1 LTGSQE
7 AEDIR
12 ERVYK
17 LYLKRLNVREIAK
30 TMGLPKSNVA
40 YHLSIIRKQNVAWFD
55 KNMDPEG
62 RRRAFVKEL
71 VDQTGDVVRE
81 SWTLYGKALT
91 RLNDML
97 KTDKNPVRAF
107 GVCNS
112 YIRTIIKSLQQYR
125 LCVQV
130 VAPSMDDVWLHDKM
144 DEVMKQHGE
153 IRKMMKDSGFLPIK
167 SSKDIGKNVARKSK
181 TRDSAELGYSA

>member
-1 LTGSQE
+1 M
-7 AEDIR
+7 
-12 ERVYK
+12 
-17 LYLKRLNVREIAK
+17 YLKRLNVREIAK

-40 YHLSIIRKQNVAWFD
+40 YHLSIIRKQNIAWFD

-91 RLNDML
+91 RLNDVL
-97 KTDKNPVRAF
+97 KTGKNPVRAF

-112 YIRTIIKSLQQYR
+112 YIRTITKSLQQYR

-144 DEVMKQHGE
+144 DKVMKQQGE

-167 SSKDIGKNVARKSK
+167 RPKRDRQERGQKTKRSEFLADLGHSS
-181 TRDSAELGYSA
+181 